1 MHNGGMPRPAER
13 PGQPALSSITVRVN
27 EEMKTFIKDQGG
39 GKYIRGLVR
48 KDARE
53 KKEQR

>member
-1 MHNGGMPRPAER
+1 MPRPAER